1 MAKLWKSLDS
11 KFKLNFTF
19 SQLLDTGI
27 YIGNN
32 PIIEDDIQKLSNEGI
47 SAIINL

>member
-1 MAKLWKSLDS
+1 MDAN
-11 KFKLNFTF
+11 FKLNFTF

-32 PIIEDDIQKLSNEGI
+32 PIIEEDIRKLSNEGI